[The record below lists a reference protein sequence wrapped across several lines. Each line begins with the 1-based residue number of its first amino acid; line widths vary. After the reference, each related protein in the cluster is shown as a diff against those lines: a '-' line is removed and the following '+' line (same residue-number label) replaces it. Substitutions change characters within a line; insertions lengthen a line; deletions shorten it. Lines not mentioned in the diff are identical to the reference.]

1 MCKNRKDLFLQYLPV
16 KNSRTRRKSLQNGVE
31 ILVRGTVQGVG
42 FRPFIFNL
50 AVRLS
55 ITGTVTNTGDGV
67 VIKARGRDE
76 DLYSF
81 LDSIYLEAPPLSKIT
96 GLLYLHLEEPFPA
109 DSFTIIA
116 SQSTE
121 ATNAVIPPDIAVCVD
136 CLKELSDQKDFR
148 FNYPFINCTNCG
160 PRFTITESIP
170 YDRAKTSM
178 KVFPMCG
185 KCTSEYEDPTNRR
198 FHAQPNACPDC
209 GPAITW
215 HNRYGESIECENI
228 ISAAVSSLCND
239 AILAIRGLG
248 GFHLCVN
255 GCSESAVTLL
265 RDRKHRPDK
274 PLAIMIRD
282 LDTVRKFCTVSTA
295 EAELLISP
303 EHPIV
308 LLKRKDHEDLAAN
321 LAPDISDLGVML
333 PYTPL
338 HHLLFKQPH
347 CPKALVMTSG
357 NSSGEPICIGNEDA
371 LDRLGSIADFFL
383 LHNRDIV
390 TRVDDSVVKFVDNI
404 PRLFRR
410 SRGYVPSPLQ
420 IPYRL
425 PQIIGCGGGLKST
438 FSLAREQTIFPSQ
451 HIGDLFN
458 LSSFEFFTESVAN
471 LKRVF
476 RIEPAAVACDLHPDY
491 MSSHYARELNLPLYE
506 VQHHHAHGV
515 AVMAEH
521 GLTDPVLAVIMD
533 GTGFGTDGTI
543 WGGEILLCEL
553 TSFSRLGSL
562 ESIPLPGGDAASS
575 EPWRMALSFIHKAQG
590 AQAAQSPLL
599 GKIDQGKRKMVS
611 QMLEREFNSPL
622 TSSCGRLFDA
632 VSAII
637 GLNMVSSFEGQA
649 AMQLESCAR
658 RAVTSGWK
666 NNLIHALHDNSAHL
680 RQKNN
685 QRWEIISSEFVKKV
699 VYDVSSGKSSPD
711 IALQFHSWLIGT
723 ISRLVETLSK
733 VTGINEVVLS
743 GGCMQNELLLEGLIF
758 TLTELGLTPYS
769 GSQIPVN
776 DGGIS
781 VGQTIIG
788 GLQHVSC
795 NTHESRKS
803 RGQP

>member
-1 MCKNRKDLFLQYLPV
+1 MCKNRKDLFLQYSPV
-16 KNSRTRRKSLQNGVE
+16 KNSRTRRKSLHNGVE

-50 AVRLS
+50 AARFS
-55 ITGTVTNTGDGV
+55 ITGTVTNTGEGV
-67 VIKARGRDE
+67 VIKASGRDE

-81 LDSIYLEAPPLSKIT
+81 LDSISLQAPPLSRIT
-96 GLLYLHLEEPFPA
+96 GLLYLHLEEPFCA
-109 DSFTIIA
+109 ESFTIIA
-116 SQSTE
+116 SQLTQ
-121 ATNAVIPPDIAVCVD
+121 ATNAVIPPDIAVCND
-136 CLKELSDQKDFR
+136 CLSELSDQKDFR

-170 YDRAKTSM
+170 YDRPKTSM
-178 KVFPMCG
+178 KVFPMCS
-185 KCTSEYEDPTNRR
+185 KCGSEYEDPANRR
-198 FHAQPNACPDC
+198 FHAQPNACADC
-209 GPAITW
+209 GPAISW
-215 HNRYGESIECENI
+215 HDGNGNTIECENI
-228 ISAAVSSLCND
+228 ISTAVSSLGD
-239 AILAIRGLG
+239 GAILAIRGLG

-255 GCSESAVTLL
+255 GCSNSAVNLL
-265 RDRKHRPDK
+265 RTRKNRRDK
-274 PLAIMIRD
+274 PLAVMIKD
-282 LDTVRKFCTVSTA
+282 LDTVRRFCHLSA
-295 EAELLISP
+295 HEAGQLAAP

-308 LLKRKDHEDLAAN
+308 LLKRRDDDTLADN
-321 LAPDISDLGVML
+321 LAPGITDLGVML

-338 HHLLFKQPH
+338 HHLLFAQPH
-347 CPKALVMTSG
+347 CPEALVMTSG
-357 NSSGEPICIGNEDA
+357 NSSGEPICISNEDA
-371 LDRLGSIADFFL
+371 LKRLGPIADFFL

-390 TRVDDSVVKFVDNI
+390 TRVDDSVVKFIDNA

-420 IPYRL
+420 LPYEL
-425 PQIIGCGGGLKST
+425 PEIIGCGGGLKST

-458 LSSFEFFTESVAN
+458 LSSFEFFTESVDH
-471 LKRVF
+471 LKDVF
-476 RIEPAAVACDLHPDY
+476 KIEPVAVACDLHPDY
-491 MSSHYARELNLPLYE
+491 MSSHYARELKLPLYQ

-521 GLTDPVLAVIMD
+521 GITDPVLAVILD

-543 WGGEILLCEL
+543 WGGELLLCQL

-575 EPWRMALSFIHKAQG
+575 EPWRMALSFLHKAQG
-590 AQAAQSPLL
+590 AQAAQSDILNTIEPE
-599 GKIDQGKRKMVS
+599 KRKMII
-611 QMLEREFNSPL
+611 QMLENDFNSPR

-632 VSAII
+632 ISALL
-637 GLNMVSSFEGQA
+637 GLNMVSNFEGQA
-649 AMQLESCAR
+649 AMLLEACGRKAL
-658 RAVTSGWK
+658 TSDWK
-666 NNLIHALHDNSAHL
+666 NNLIHALHEYSAHL
-680 RQKNN
+680 HQKNN
-685 QRWEIISSEFVKKV
+685 QKWEIISSEIVKKV
-699 VYDVSSGKSSPD
+699 VYDVSSGKNPAE

-723 ISRLVETLSK
+723 ISHLVETLSK
-733 VTGINEVVLS
+733 VTGINKVVLS

-758 TLTELGLTPYS
+758 TLTELGLRPYT

-795 NTHESRKS
+795 NTHES
-803 RGQP
+803 